1 MSPVEWI
8 PMPVHRRILAVQVRD
23 AQPARATSRGAR
35 SVVPDTS
42 SAPVRP
48 TCQAGDP
55 LPMPREKLPES
66 MPAKCE
72 QGPRP
77 PVGFAVPRFVRAPA
91 QFRRKECTNK
101 RSAVPCIT
109 RLVLYPMVTNGR
121 FEVNSEK
128 PYLHQP
134 LGLCYVLPL

>member
-1 MSPVEWI
+1 MSLVEWI
-8 PMPVHRRILAVQVRD
+8 RKPAHRRILAVRVRD
-23 AQPARATSRGAR
+23 AQSAHATSREAR
-35 SVVPDTS
+35 FVVPDTS
-42 SAPVRP
+42 FAPVRP
-48 TCQAGDP
+48 TGQAGDP

-109 RLVLYPMVTNGR
+109 RLGCIQWL
-121 FEVNSEK
+121 
-128 PYLHQP
+128 
-134 LGLCYVLPL
+134 

>member
-8 PMPVHRRILAVQVRD
+8 PMPVHKRILAVRVRD
-23 AQPARATSRGAR
+23 AQPAHATSREAR

-48 TCQAGDP
+48 TCQTGDP

-66 MPAKCE
+66 MPAKCA

-77 PVGFAVPRFVRAPA
+77 PVGVAVPRFERAPA
-91 QFRRKECTNK
+91 QFRKKECANK
-101 RSAVPCIT
+101 QSACPLSQGI
-109 RLVLYPMVTNGR
+109 VLYPMVTKGR
-121 FEVNSEK
+121 SEVNSEK

-134 LGLCYVLPL
+134 LGLCYV